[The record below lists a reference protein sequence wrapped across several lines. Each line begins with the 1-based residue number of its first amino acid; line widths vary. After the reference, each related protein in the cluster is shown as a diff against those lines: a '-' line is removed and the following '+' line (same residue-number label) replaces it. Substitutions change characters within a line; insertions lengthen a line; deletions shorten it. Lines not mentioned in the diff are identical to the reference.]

1 MDVKLEN
8 LDKELGTDNCEQLLQ
23 RLKDLSISNVST
35 ENIDWY
41 AAELKKE
48 IQSKR
53 EVRINM
59 MSDGYKFV
67 KFGEVMARNTRK
79 IVTLY

>member
-59 MSDGYKFV
+59 SDDYKFV
-67 KFGEVMARNTRK
+67 KFGEVMATNTRK